1 MFLDVFVFC
10 LCLSGGILVPRPG
23 IESQPQQGRHRVR
36 TIGPQGIPI
45 PEPLHIL
52 GYVPPKQGHYLLQ
65 PI

>member
-52 GYVPPKQGHYLLQ
+52 GA
-65 PI
+65 